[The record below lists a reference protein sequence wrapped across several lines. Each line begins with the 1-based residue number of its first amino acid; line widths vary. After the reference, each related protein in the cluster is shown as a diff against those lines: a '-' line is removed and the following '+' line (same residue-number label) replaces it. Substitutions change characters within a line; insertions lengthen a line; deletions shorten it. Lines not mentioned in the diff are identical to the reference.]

1 MSKEDILAAAK
12 EKQLLA
18 IKLISDI
25 LGDVPWKHS

>member
-18 IKLISDI
+18 LRLISEI
-25 LGDVPWKHS
+25 VGDVPWRTS